1 MADGEKRIVELQ
13 EVQSFGTGD
22 YLALDN
28 IENATTKKIL
38 AKKLGITYTIEL
50 TEDGFI
56 FSGDNGYSQ
65 EIIIPKDEQMSY
77 EDYQDLS
84 EEEKMNNANRF
95 IPDYPNSEATPEI
108 WARVGTDPLNTEQKT
123 ISKAINE
130 LDARD
135 KNSISDEYDPVAGTY
150 AVGDTCLESN
160 QLRVCN
166 TAIDT
171 PHAFDETEWDTKT
184 LGEYCAE
191 IKSNLT
197 NLKECTQLWRGS
209 PSSSTF
215 EYTLSESIAH
225 FKYICMVVAWDD
237 NNNYSAYQIMPTS
250 ILQLSM
256 GNNINTR
263 VYLNNM
269 QQNYFQLS
277 KLVSNT
283 SVLLERSNAS
293 VYGAIYGVER
303 IVANS

>member
-197 NLKECTQLWRGS
+197 QKFATLTFSSISGNAYNEQDYPTGFTQSNCVVISL
-209 PSSSTF
+209 
-215 EYTLSESIAH
+215 A
-225 FKYICMVVAWDD
+225 FKQND
-237 NNNYSAYQIMPTS
+237 NNWYGEQGAGNTS
-250 ILQLSM
+250 FQRFFYRLSS
-256 GNNINTR
+256 NKVAVYTTDVNIATR
-263 VYLNNM
+263 DV
-269 QQNYFQLS
+269 
-277 KLVSNT
+277 KLVLMRT
-283 SVLLERSNAS
+283 D
-293 VYGAIYGVER
+293 I
-303 IVANS
+303 